1 MTTDETAA
9 GDPASGSAEQPLATL
24 ADQDGVPLSDEAEA
38 RQFAEAARIQARLS
52 ELAEQ
57 LTALAPRPTSRR
69 RSKSGPGA
77 VMTAALTDLKA
88 ELADL
93 SALADQQR
101 STARQLRAMLSERD
115 DRSQCTS
122 CATDEVHADPHPELE
137 QNGDLAAYQADL
149 EQKLAAREV
158 ALARMADRLETLTR
172 GHAEAKAL
180 ADQRLFEVQTMTAIQ
195 ERGLTDMEETR
206 ASARQ
211 LVTARAAEVDALTAE
226 REALQTRLAAHEQ
239 QLQAREISLAQ
250 MADELR
256 TAMQARDELKALVD
270 QRLSEVQTVTGL
282 NESRLAELNTMRA
295 KATELAELA
304 ESQEARL
311 ETLTAERDGLLSH
324 LAAQEQQLA
333 SHETSLAQLGDE
345 LQEALDARDTANTL
359 ADQRLS
365 EVQIITETHEREVA
379 EFEAT
384 RAKANELAEELRA
397 RLEVTTTE
405 RDDLHARLAAQ
416 EQRLKTRERSLA
428 QVAEQLQAT
437 VDSRDEAMG
446 LAQQRQ
452 NEIKTLTA
460 MLERRAAEL
469 AAARKQV
476 ASTRNELAKA
486 HSRTEEMRA
495 LAEARHAEVEGLLA
509 STSWRVTRP
518 MRSVASGL
526 RSLRRRKAD

>member
-24 ADQDGVPLSDEAEA
+24 PDQDGAPLSDEAEA

-101 STARQLRAMLSERD
+101 STARQLRAMLNGCD

-122 CATDEVHADPHPELE
+122 CANDEAHADPHPDL
-137 QNGDLAAYQADL
+137 GPDGGLAAYQADL

-180 ADQRLFEVQTMTAIQ
+180 ADQRLLEVQTMTAIH
-195 ERGLTDMEETR
+195 ERGLTDMEEAR

-211 LVTARAAEVDALTAE
+211 LVQVRQAEVEALTAE
-226 REALQTRLAAHEQ
+226 RDELLGRLDAQEQ
-239 QLQAREISLAQ
+239 QLQTREMSLAQ
-250 MADELR
+250 MAEDLR
-256 TAMQARDELKALVD
+256 ATMQARDEARTLMD
-270 QRLSEVQTVTGL
+270 QRLSDVQALTAMHERG
-282 NESRLAELNTMRA
+282 LAEVETART
-295 KATELAELA
+295 KATELAEARKA
-304 ESQEARL
+304 EL
-311 ETLTAERDGLLSH
+311 ESVTTERDDLLSH
-324 LAAQEQQLA
+324 LAEQEQQLA
-333 SHETSLAQLGDE
+333 SHETSLAQLRDE
-345 LQEALDARDTANTL
+345 LQEALDARDAASTL

-365 EVQIITETHEREVA
+365 EVQVATEAHEREVA
-379 EFEAT
+379 EFEAA
-384 RAKANELAEELRA
+384 RAKANELAEELKA
-397 RLEVTTTE
+397 RLDVTTTE

-416 EQRLKTRERSLA
+416 EQRLKSRESSLV

-437 VDSRDEAMG
+437 VDSRDEATE
-446 LAQQRQ
+446 LAHQRQ
-452 NEIKTLTA
+452 NEIRTLTA
-460 MLERRAAEL
+460 MLERRAAEI

-486 HSRTEEMRA
+486 YSQTEEMRA